1 MSVVIKQ
8 SNNQFKLMYFIDC
21 KNPPFRQSTHM
32 AKTRDQITRIWTN
45 TRSTHSILYKVALL
59 ELPKNAHGAPV
70 NSFPPDNFSKNNTK
84 VIPNEE
90 CILLTHNL

>member
-32 AKTRDQITRIWTN
+32 AKTRDQIRIWTY

-59 ELPKNAHGAPV
+59 ELSKNAHGALA
-70 NSFPPDNFSKNNTK
+70 NSFPPDNFSK
-84 VIPNEE
+84 
-90 CILLTHNL
+90 ILQK